1 MGLPL
6 DDILKAIAGGGGAG
20 AQIAQSALKP
30 RSYNVAAPATSA
42 AARLA
47 ASFGGPKAPEP
58 SKGPGGAFGFG
69 LKVLDFGRGLGVST
83 IKEGI
88 DFGQDVL
95 AGRVGDG
102 EWSPAEWWSQ
112 ATNHY
117 GFGDLIED
125 ERNWVG
131 GMLML
136 TSPFTGGVGLALGA
150 GVLADNIW
158 ADRAIG
164 FIGDVALDPLM
175 YMGGFGAIT
184 RLMSATQV
192 TQRLGRFAAMNA
204 DDMLKVG
211 LIKSGTAAAAKPL
224 QEAALQAANAV
235 SKGRSVSSASRSL
248 LKTADGKKVA
258 RYLGLDPGFRMR
270 MPGTGPAGRLMRQ
283 DRWLNAAG
291 KLVGRPD
298 WIAKSQYKNLA
309 PMFKNMFDKGEM
321 TGAIAKMR
329 SARRSEKMGL
339 MEEMTTQHGATFAEA
354 VGLAS
359 RSAVEIAI
367 PGIVGKGARLGLG
380 ANLISK
386 VADFPI
392 RGAHRLPER
401 LQQKVSANFNP
412 QHHLRAMEKSDDP
425 WMNVVAAH
433 ARDRQRYARGMERAA
448 MNKVGEVQDDAI
460 KRSAGAKVSDEDF
473 LDFAEA
479 HRALVKG
486 ADFDVVEAALDDTF
500 TGAAQINRQGL
511 WYENLPD
518 SVKALSDEEYY
529 FLALKAEAY
538 SAQTS
543 AILRDAFGE
552 VPLAG
557 GAKVWPAEMQV
568 ALLEGM
574 PWRTARRLTEK
585 SRSRFMQPRHFE
597 DDKVT
602 PKYDFD
608 SYKPREGKVGGSQA
622 HTMSWDVTGR
632 MTPAS
637 LKNRAIGQVNEPV
650 LVYNEAG
657 ATPGS
662 VVDWVKDGEVQRFTG
677 TDGSGL
683 GGQVKRVL
691 ADPANPEAPFLVQHP
706 DSVGLSAR
714 RQIDEVSM
722 GAFGEKAFEGE
733 FSVVADAWKKGMG
746 RDIRMHEFL
755 KRMREV
761 FPMEQLDDYLDEI
774 EDAFVHWENV
784 TKFEAKQTKQA
795 VRDKATVQG
804 KHEVANRQQQR
815 AAAQTEDLRSVRNP
829 DVERAQAELD
839 AIDAQQASYVEEMLD
854 LEAAVRANGL
864 ELDELRR
871 VSRKMGTKKY
881 KEIQERSNRLVLEN
895 SEAAARLEF
904 IKEVSRRNRAVREAY
919 ERVLRNDADLFASEI
934 AEPLAAVRSS
944 AEAATRWKAKY
955 DADMVAYREA
965 KDIYDDAVRQ
975 LDELSGGRGVAGL
988 ERAFVVATREAEGA
1002 LDEAARKA
1010 WVGGDPFADQA
1021 QQDLVRLTRTE
1032 AQLEA
1037 ELERLIGPEGRARF
1051 DDPLDAT
1058 RTPTWRI
1065 EGTVGGELGAAR
1077 ATVEEA
1083 IQATGSGTT
1092 RRKGVDAAN
1101 ALLKAHGEKVKEIAK
1116 RLEAAKAEVE
1126 AFDKI
1131 LSAKGSPASRAEL
1144 ARFRAYEKAR
1154 AQAEV
1159 AYREEG
1165 GPRRAYEGLPDE
1177 ARLDDPSVV
1186 KKGTGSFRGMEV
1198 SEDFTQTG
1206 TSRRPTGPQGP
1217 PRRLTVAETAD
1228 WTEADRAAFLK
1239 GDKERG
1245 ILPGV
1250 IGGDAR
1256 RGDLIPA
1263 AVTSHADPKFQT
1275 KARLGSW
1282 DEAHRRLDRLTV
1294 QVKETTAARR
1304 SLGSESAPKKG
1315 SGGKP
1320 VVRLT
1325 KEGKRRAEIPAQR
1338 AALEE
1343 RIARG
1348 KEKIVEAAELEGREV
1363 PVPRTGTAEEIYP
1376 LPEPFDPAKHSLRW
1390 EKVSEPGQSGRY
1402 RTEYG
1407 GFVVEMA
1414 RYPGYGAAAGA
1425 PTSHY
1430 WAVELKDTP
1439 EWVRRLEMHNRGSA
1453 GNYQRTRAEA
1463 IEEVHLLLRS
1473 SIGKATKERPG
1484 LHKLDVRYG
1493 EVPAKASHWLP
1504 AAKQRVAELEQQLL
1518 SPELE
1523 LKPTYQQLK
1532 ATEATLKEE
1541 LKAVTAVVK
1550 AQEDLASGAFRDSL
1564 PVAGGKDTL
1573 KAVREAAKDEI
1584 PRGEAKAIRA
1594 GFDRGYRTRAP
1605 SRGAKGKAVFTPE
1618 PETRIK
1624 LTAQERKKLRG
1635 LEKAVRKELAA
1646 ARALEDPD
1654 YVARLD
1660 AATAVVKAG
1669 RESSD
1674 LLHRAQRTAARL
1686 EDASRRQEGA
1696 VTNADEAWRQAERA
1710 GPLVELGGVTAGG
1723 PNMGRLIATNPNDP
1737 DIGIVAL
1744 GRADPT
1750 VPLKD
1755 VEGTVHLARREGDQ
1769 WVLQPWKIPTRAK
1782 LKERGWQFADEA
1794 PPKGTLGKDDPL
1806 TLRLEQTQTDL
1817 RTAVVAADEAR
1828 DAFDNAVETLG
1839 RPYVETGVPT
1849 YPLTP
1854 IDVTHPIVPD
1864 AERIRKLQ
1872 GKGYEVGTE
1881 GHDRLQTA
1889 VGAARRYTQ
1898 EEAEQLMD
1906 LQKIADDAAT
1916 EATRLEKEFAAVS
1929 KRVQRAGGL
1938 RPEARAAW
1946 AAREAEQAGVAAAEG
1961 RSLAEVAEPQ
1971 RPAAIEGWYS
1981 SRKEIDAVFGE
1992 DAARLDD
1999 AIANLEEMLTDASL
2013 TAVGIAKSAPEVKAM
2028 KSLINLLKGGN
2039 RQGSEFYEVAGTR
2052 VMREAGRHP
2061 EDVREARRLRALAQ
2075 EQRDRVK
2082 DTTSDAVRNK
2092 AFASAAKKDKQA
2104 DKLMEHSRRIRAT
2117 DPLER
2122 AEDWIRN
2129 YEVLVAA
2136 EKIVG
2141 HDAFVAATKAVTAT
2155 MEGRSGVAAFN
2166 EAYEKVI
2173 RQLGLEDWA
2182 TSKTFTDPRQGGPGE
2197 RRAVRDFVVG
2207 GQGEQRTLTI
2217 GGEQR
2222 TVDEVVA
2229 RLEFGKEL
2237 EAAHAKASTNLD
2249 NAKAEVVRVTKY
2261 GNDEAKRAKNNIED
2275 IAWMEKEASDRELR
2289 EWADFLET
2297 ADEDQITEF
2306 RRLMQGSIQPGAED
2320 VGFGHPAV
2328 RAARAE
2334 AQRPNRIEDAFRGKM
2349 REVEQRAIDLDR
2361 PGVDIDQSVRVGI
2374 FDLNAKERGVAQ
2386 TALKDAVSKSQW
2398 GPWRLMSGDE
2408 ALDRG
2413 MLDVVEA
2420 FAKINDHEDWGALW
2434 RGWNKIQTY
2443 LKSAMIA
2450 TPGFVQRNIFGAF
2463 FNAWLDGVNL
2473 NEIVSSTMM
2482 TFRIAREARDKN
2494 ISFLRAARGLAKSTD
2509 DANLRSYVKL
2519 LEVGVRGGGQAV
2531 SAVELGIGLRNA
2543 RSMEMLVGRRTGGGK
2558 QYSVSLKPWS
2568 PRFAPYQAVRTV
2580 NSWVEDVVRLGVG
2593 MDTLRYGGSVD
2604 DALARIA
2611 KSQFDYDELT
2621 QFERKWMK
2629 SIFPFYTWTRKNVP
2643 YQLQQIMKHPSKYN
2657 KLLSAKRNLELG
2669 TESEGVV
2676 PDYFLEP
2683 FGVRLPFAAKGGTV
2697 YTAPDIPFQDLGRYD
2712 PFQRGGWKKATT
2724 TLLSSA
2730 SPILKAPL
2738 EVAFG
2743 KQVFNGIPF
2752 SGRYQK
2758 APAAI
2763 SGVPFV
2769 MDALSMSGVAV
2780 RSPSGEWK
2788 MRDHHIYLITNALPT
2803 IGLIR
2808 RIFPNEPKYQ
2818 RNLTRSLL
2826 STMFGMSANFN
2837 TPEVQSNWLT
2847 SQRYDRLTQ
2856 RNDRMDIISR
2866 TR

>member
-20 AQIAQSALKP
+20 AQIAQGALRP

-58 SKGPGGAFGFG
+58 SKGPGGAFGLALKG
-69 LKVLDFGRGLGVST
+69 LDLGRGLIVSSL
-83 IKEGI
+83 KEGI

-125 ERNWVG
+125 ERDWVG
-131 GMLML
+131 AGLMA
-136 TSPFTGGVGLALGA
+136 TGPFTGGVGFLLGA

-192 TQRLGRFAAMNA
+192 TQTLGRFAAMNA

-309 PMFKNMFDKGEM
+309 PTFKNMFDKGEM

-329 SARRSEKMGL
+329 SAKRSEKMGL
-339 MEEMTTQHGATFAEA
+339 IEEMTTQHGATFAEA

-367 PGIVGKGARLGLG
+367 PGIGGKGARLGLG

-392 RGAHRLPER
+392 RGAHKLPER

-479 HRALVKG
+479 HTALVKG

-538 SAQTS
+538 AAQTS
-543 AILRDAFGE
+543 AILRDTFGE

-691 ADPANPEAPFLVQHP
+691 ADPANPKAPFLVQHP

-774 EDAFVHWENV
+774 EDAFVRWENV

-795 VRDKATVQG
+795 VKDKATVQG

-854 LEAAVRANGL
+854 LEATVRANGL

-871 VSRKMGTKKY
+871 VSRQMGTKKY

-919 ERVLRNDADLFASEI
+919 ERVLRNDADLFASEV

-1010 WVGGDPFADQA
+1010 WVGDDPFAQQA
-1021 QQDLVRLTRTE
+1021 QEDLVRLTRSE

-1092 RRKGVDAAN
+1092 RRKGVSAAN
-1101 ALLKAHGEKVKEIAK
+1101 AVLEAHDEKVREIVK
-1116 RLEAAKAEVE
+1116 RLGVARKNLDDFKSTLTAGVRS
-1126 AFDKI
+1126 DLDR
-1131 LSAKGSPASRAEL
+1131 LS
-1144 ARFRAYEKAR
+1144 AYEKAR
-1154 AQAEV
+1154 ARAEV

-1186 KKGTGSFRGMEV
+1186 KTGTGSFRGMEV

-1228 WTEADRAAFLK
+1228 WTEAQRKDFIK
-1239 GDKERG
+1239 RG
-1245 ILPGV
+1245 GV

-1348 KEKIVEAAELEGREV
+1348 KEKIVEAAELQGREV
-1363 PVPRTGTAEEIYP
+1363 PVPEGW
-1376 LPEPFDPAKHSLRW
+1376 F
-1390 EKVSEPGQSGRY
+1390 
-1402 RTEYG
+1402 
-1407 GFVVEMA
+1407 
-1414 RYPGYGAAAGA
+1414 AAA
-1425 PTSHY
+1425 
-1430 WAVELKDTP
+1430 
-1439 EWVRRLEMHNRGSA
+1439 RR
-1453 GNYQRTRAEA
+1453 
-1463 IEEVHLLLRS
+1463 
-1473 SIGKATKERPG
+1473 
-1484 LHKLDVRYG
+1484 
-1493 EVPAKASHWLP
+1493 
-1504 AAKQRVAELEQQLL
+1504 RVAELERQLL

-1523 LKPTYQQLK
+1523 LKPTYEQLK

-1550 AQEDLASGAFRDSL
+1550 AQEDLASKAFRGSV
-1564 PVAGGKDTL
+1564 PVPKFES
-1573 KAVREAAKDEI
+1573 VR
-1584 PRGEAKAIRA
+1584 
-1594 GFDRGYRTRAP
+1594 RTREP
-1605 SRGAKGKAVFTPE
+1605 SRRAKGQTVSYPE
-1618 PETRIK
+1618 PAVRIK

-1674 LLHRAQRTAARL
+1674 RLHRAQRTAARL

-1723 PNMGRLIATNPNDP
+1723 PSMGRLIATNPNDP
-1737 DIGIVAL
+1737 DIGVVAL

-1769 WVLQPWKIPTRAK
+1769 WVLQRTRKVPTRAK

-1854 IDVTHPIVPD
+1854 IAVTHPIVPD
-1864 AERIRKLQ
+1864 AARIRKLQ

-1881 GHDRLQTA
+1881 GHDRLQTVLA
-1889 VGAARRYTQ
+1889 AARRYTH
-1898 EEAEQLMD
+1898 EEAEQLID

-1929 KRVQRAGGL
+1929 KQVQRAGGL

-1961 RSLAEVAEPQ
+1961 RSLAGVAEPQ

-2061 EDVREARRLRALAQ
+2061 EDVRKARRLRALAQ

-2082 DTTSDAVRNK
+2082 DTTSDAVRDK

-2104 DKLMEHSRRIRAT
+2104 DKLMEHSRRIRTT

-2197 RRAVRDFVVG
+2197 RRAVRDFVIG

-2222 TVDEVVA
+2222 TVDEVMA

-2237 EAAHAKASTNLD
+2237 EAKHAQATQNLTD
-2249 NAKAEVVRVTKY
+2249 AKAEVVRVTKY
-2261 GNDEAKRAKNNIED
+2261 GNDEAQRAKNNIED
-2275 IAWMEKEASDRELR
+2275 IAWLEKEASDRELR
-2289 EWADFLET
+2289 EWAYFLET

-2306 RRLMQGSIQPGAED
+2306 RRLMEGIQPGAED
-2320 VGFGHPAV
+2320 VGFGAPAV

-2420 FAKINDHEDWGALW
+2420 FAKINDHEEWGALW
-2434 RGWNKIQTY
+2434 RGWNKVQTY

-2482 TFRIAREARDKN
+2482 TMRIAREARDKN
-2494 ISFLRAARGLAKSTD
+2494 ISFLRAARGLAKSVD
-2509 DANLRSYVKL
+2509 DADLRSYVKL

-2621 QFERKWMK
+2621 QFERQWMK

-2657 KLLSAKRNLELG
+2657 KLLSAKRSLELG

-2724 TLLSSA
+2724 TLLSGA

>member
-20 AQIAQSALKP
+20 AQIAQGALKP

-58 SKGPGGAFGFG
+58 SKGPGGAFGLALKG
-69 LKVLDFGRGLGVST
+69 LDLGRGLIVSSL
-83 IKEGI
+83 KEGI
-88 DFGQDVL
+88 DFSQDVL
-95 AGRVGDG
+95 AGRIGDG

-125 ERNWVG
+125 ERDWVG
-131 GMLML
+131 AGLIA
-136 TSPFTGGVGLALGA
+136 TSPFTGGLGALLGA

-158 ADRAIG
+158 ADRVIG
-164 FIGDVALDPLM
+164 FVGDVALDPLM
-175 YMGGFGAIT
+175 YMGGFGVIA
-184 RLMSATQV
+184 RGMSATKV
-192 TQRLGRFAAMNA
+192 TQTLGRFARMSA
-204 DDMLKVG
+204 DDMLEAG

-224 QEAALQAANAV
+224 QEAALTAANAA
-235 SKGRSVSSASRSL
+235 SKGRSLSSASRSL
-248 LKTADGKKVA
+248 LKTDAGKKVA
-258 RYLGLDPGFRMR
+258 KHLGLDPGFRMR

-283 DRWLNAAG
+283 DRWLDAAG

-309 PMFKNMFDKGEM
+309 PMFKNMFDKDEM
-321 TGAIAKMR
+321 VGAIAKFR
-329 SARRSEKMGL
+329 GTPLRGGRKQKMAL
-339 MEEMTTQHGATFAEA
+339 TKEMTTKHGASFAEA
-354 VGLAS
+354 VGTAS

-367 PGIVGKGARLGLG
+367 PGMVGKGARFGLG

-401 LQQKVSANFNP
+401 LQEKVSLQFNP
-412 QHHLRAMEKSDDP
+412 NHSLRAMEKSDDP
-425 WMNVVAAH
+425 WRNVIAAH
-433 ARDRQRYARGMERAA
+433 ARDRQRYARGMERSA
-448 MNKVGEVQDDAI
+448 MNKVGEAQDAAI
-460 KRSAGAKVSDEDF
+460 MRSAGAKVSDEDF
-473 LDFAEA
+473 LDFVEM
-479 HRALVKG
+479 HNALAKD
-486 ADFDVVEAALDDTF
+486 ADFDLLEAAADDTF
-500 TGAAQINRQGL
+500 TGAAQINRQGP

-529 FLALKAEAY
+529 FLALKAETY

-543 AILRDAFGE
+543 AILRDTFGE

-557 GAKVWPAEMQV
+557 GAKVWAAEMQV

-574 PWRTARRLTEK
+574 PWRSARRLTEK

-597 DDKVT
+597 KDGVT
-602 PKYDFD
+602 PQYDFD
-608 SYKPREGKVGGSQA
+608 SYKPGEGKVGGSQIN
-622 HTMSWDVTGR
+622 TMSWDATGR
-632 MTPAS
+632 ITPAS

-662 VVDWVKDGEVQRFTG
+662 IIDWVKNGEAQRFTG

-683 GGQVKRVL
+683 GGQVKRIL

-722 GAFGEKAFEGE
+722 GAFGEAAFEGE
-733 FSVVADAWKKGMG
+733 FSVVADAWRKGMG
-746 RDIRMHEFL
+746 RDIRMHEFMR
-755 KRMREV
+755 RMKEE
-761 FPMEQLDDYLDEI
+761 FPLEQFDEYLDEI
-774 EDAFVHWENV
+774 EKAFGDWENIS
-784 TKFEAKQTKQA
+784 KFQANKTTQA
-795 VRDKATVQG
+795 VKNEAIVQG

-815 AAAQTEDLRSVRNP
+815 AAAQTEDLRRVRNP
-829 DVERAQAELD
+829 EVERAQAEVD
-839 AIDAQQASYVEEMLD
+839 RIDALQASYVEEIAD

-864 ELDELRR
+864 EFDELRR
-871 VSRKMGTKKY
+871 VSRKTGTKAY
-881 KEIQERSNRLVLEN
+881 KEIQKRSDELVLAN

-904 IKEVSRRNRAVREAY
+904 IKDAAAKIKAVREAH
-919 ERVLRNDADLFASEI
+919 VKVMRNDADLFA
-934 AEPLAAVRSS
+934 AEVAAPLDAVRSS
-944 AEAATRWKAKY
+944 AKEATERKVQY
-955 DADMVAYREA
+955 DADMVTYREA
-965 KDIYDDAVRQ
+965 RELYDAAAKR

-988 ERAFVVATREAEGA
+988 ERVLVAATEEAERALDVA

-1010 WVGGDPFADQA
+1010 RVGGDPFVDQA

-1051 DDPLDAT
+1051 DDPLDSAEEG
-1058 RTPTWRI
+1058 RWRI

-1083 IQATGSGTT
+1083 IQATGSGAT
-1092 RRKGVDAAN
+1092 RRTGEAAAN
-1101 ALLKAHGEKVKEIAK
+1101 AVLKAHGKKVDAIVK
-1116 RLEAAKAEVE
+1116 RLGVARKNLDDFKSTLTAGVRS
-1126 AFDKI
+1126 DLDR
-1131 LSAKGSPASRAEL
+1131 LS
-1144 ARFRAYEKAR
+1144 AYEKAR
-1154 AQAEV
+1154 ARAEV

-1177 ARLDDPSVV
+1177 ARLDEPSVV
-1186 KKGTGSFRGMEV
+1186 KTGTGSFRGMEV
-1198 SEDFTQTG
+1198 SEDFAQTG

-1217 PRRLTVAETAD
+1217 PRRLTVAETRD

-1263 AVTSHADPKFQT
+1263 AVTSHADPRFQT

-1282 DEAHRRLDRLTV
+1282 DEAHRRVERLTV
-1294 QVKETTAARR
+1294 QVKETTAERR

-1325 KEGKRRAEIPAQR
+1325 KEGKRRAEIPAKR
-1338 AALEE
+1338 ASLEE
-1343 RIARG
+1343 RIAAG
-1348 KEKIVEAAELEGREV
+1348 KEEFVD
-1363 PVPRTGTAEEIYP
+1363 PRRPSMEWRARAEERIATGKARIA
-1376 LPEPFDPAKHSLRW
+1376 EWDAVDPST
-1390 EKVSEPGQSGRY
+1390 V
-1402 RTEYG
+1402 
-1407 GFVVEMA
+1407 
-1414 RYPGYGAAAGA
+1414 
-1425 PTSHY
+1425 
-1430 WAVELKDTP
+1430 DTP
-1439 EWVRRLEMHNRGSA
+1439 
-1453 GNYQRTRAEA
+1453 
-1463 IEEVHLLLRS
+1463 
-1473 SIGKATKERPG
+1473 
-1484 LHKLDVRYG
+1484 
-1493 EVPAKASHWLP
+1493 HWLP
-1504 AAKQRVAELEQQLL
+1504 AARRRVAELEQQIEMAAKAEAEGIPVPRLGVERAAVQRRLAELEQQLL

-1532 ATEATLKEE
+1532 ATEATLKGE
-1541 LKAVTAVVK
+1541 LKAATAVVK
-1550 AQEDLASGAFRDSL
+1550 AQEGLAEWAFRDSL
-1564 PVAGGKDTL
+1564 DVP
-1573 KAVREAAKDEI
+1573 
-1584 PRGEAKAIRA
+1584 
-1594 GFDRGYRTRAP
+1594 GFERGYRTREP
-1605 SRGAKGKAVFTPE
+1605 SRGAKGQPVSYPVPAV
-1618 PETRIK
+1618 RIK

-1635 LEKAVRKELAA
+1635 LEKAVKKELAA

-1654 YVARLD
+1654 YVAGLD
-1660 AATAVVKAG
+1660 AATTVVKAG
-1669 RESSD
+1669 RAASD
-1674 LLHRAQRTAARL
+1674 SLHGAQRSAARL
-1686 EDASRRQEGA
+1686 EDASRRQAGA
-1696 VTNADEAWRQAERA
+1696 VTLADRAWRDAERA

-1723 PNMGRLIATNPNDP
+1723 PGMGRLVATNPNDP

-1744 GRADPT
+1744 GRTDPS

-1755 VEGTVHLARREGDQ
+1755 VEGTVHLARREGNQ
-1769 WVLQPWKIPTRAK
+1769 WVLQPQVKVPTKAK
-1782 LKERGWQFADEA
+1782 LRKRGWQIADDA

-1806 TLRLEQTQTDL
+1806 TLRLEQAQTDL
-1817 RTAVVAADEAR
+1817 RGAVVAADEAANALD
-1828 DAFDNAVETLG
+1828 DAAETLG
-1839 RPYVETGVPT
+1839 IPFRGSG
-1849 YPLTP
+1849 LS
-1854 IDVTHPIVPD
+1854 DTHPIVPAAARIAD
-1864 AERIRKLQ
+1864 AQRGTSRV
-1872 GKGYEVGTE
+1872 VGTE
-1881 GHDRLQTA
+1881 DYDKLQEVVA
-1889 VGAARRYTQ
+1889 GARRYTH
-1898 EEAEQLMD
+1898 EEAQQLTD
-1906 LQKIADDAAT
+1906 LQKVADDTAT
-1916 EATRLEKEFAAVS
+1916 EATRLDAEFKAAQS
-1929 KRVQRAGGL
+1929 RVQEAGGL
-1938 RPEARAAW
+1938 LPKARASWATREARD
-1946 AAREAEQAGVAAAEG
+1946 AGVDAALG
-1961 RSLAEVAEPQ
+1961 RQMAGVAEPQ
-1971 RPAAIEGWYS
+1971 RPAAVEGWYS
-1981 SRKEIDAVFGE
+1981 SRKQIDEVFGA
-1992 DAARLDD
+1992 DTARLNE
-1999 AIANLEEMLTDASL
+1999 AVTELEEMLTDASL
-2013 TAVGIAKSAPEVKAM
+2013 TAAGIAKSSPEVKAM
-2028 KSLINLLKGGN
+2028 KSLIRLLKGG
-2039 RQGSEFYEVAGTR
+2039 RRKAPEFYEVAGTR
-2052 VMREAGRHP
+2052 VMRETGTPGGR
-2061 EDVREARRLRALAQ
+2061 
-2075 EQRDRVK
+2075 
-2082 DTTSDAVRNK
+2082 
-2092 AFASAAKKDKQA
+2092 AA
-2104 DKLMEHSRRIRAT
+2104 

-2129 YEVLVAA
+2129 YEILVEA
-2136 EKIVG
+2136 ERVVG
-2141 HDAFVAATKAVTAT
+2141 HDRFVAATKGVTAA

-2173 RQLGLEDWA
+2173 RRLGLEDWA
-2182 TSKTFTDPRQGGPGE
+2182 TSGTFRDPRQGDTALSRG
-2197 RRAVRDFVVG
+2197 AVRDVVVG
-2207 GQGEQRTLTI
+2207 GQGERTLTI
-2217 GGEQR
+2217 GGKQQ

-2237 EAAHAKASTNLD
+2237 EAAHTKATTNLD
-2249 NAKAEVVRVTKY
+2249 KAKAEVVRVTKY
-2261 GNDEAKRAKNNIED
+2261 GNAEARRAKDNLED
-2275 IAWMEKEASDRELR
+2275 IAWLEKEASDRELS
-2289 EWADFLET
+2289 EWAYFLET
-2297 ADEDQITEF
+2297 AGDDELAEF
-2306 RRLMQGSIQPGAED
+2306 QRLLGEGRLFSVEPATDVVTREARAGAARPNKIEQAFKD
-2320 VGFGHPAV
+2320 VMNEVQA
-2328 RAARAE
+2328 RAA
-2334 AQRPNRIEDAFRGKM
+2334 G
-2349 REVEQRAIDLDR
+2349 LDR
-2361 PGVDIDQSVRVGI
+2361 PGVVPDKSVSEGI
-2374 FDLNAKERGVAQ
+2374 FALNAKERGIAQ
-2386 TALKDAVSKSQW
+2386 VALKDAVSKSEW
-2398 GPWRLMSGDE
+2398 GPWTLMSGDA
-2408 ALDRG
+2408 ALDKD
-2413 MLDVVEA
+2413 MLEIINA
-2420 FAKINDHEDWGALW
+2420 FAKINDHESWGLLW
-2434 RGWNKIQTY
+2434 DGWNKVQTY

-2450 TPGFVQRNIFGAF
+2450 TPGFVQRNIMGAF

-2494 ISFLRAARGLAKSTD
+2494 ISFLRAARGLAKSAD
-2509 DANLRSYVKL
+2509 DADLRSYVEL
-2519 LEVGVRGGGQAV
+2519 LEAGVRGGGQAV

-2543 RSMEMLVGRRTGGGK
+2543 RSMELLVGRRTGGGK

-2568 PRFAPYQAVRTV
+2568 PRFAPYQSVRTV
-2580 NSWVEDVVRLGVG
+2580 NSWVEDAVRLGVG

-2643 YQLQQIMKHPSKYN
+2643 YQLQQIMKHPDKYN

-2712 PFQRGGWKKATT
+2712 PFQRGGWKKAAT

-2758 APAAI
+2758 APVAI

-2769 MDALSMSGVAV
+2769 MDALSLSGVAV

-2788 MRDHHIYLITNALPT
+2788 MRDHHIYLITNMLPT
-2803 IGLIR
+2803 LGLVR
-2808 RIFPNEPKYQ
+2808 RLLPNEPKYQ
-2818 RNLTRSLL
+2818 RNFTRTLL
-2826 STMFGMSANFN
+2826 STVFGMSANFN